1 MNRQALKTL
10 VFFSIP
16 LFVLSHLY
24 AEQISVGAERERF
37 GVKIPSVRMRRE
49 NQVKRV
55 IDGDT
60 IELLGG
66 ERVRYIGIDTPEIKH
81 RNAEV
86 RKMAK
91 IAKKIN
97 RRLVGRKEVILE
109 YDVEKRDKYGRLLA
123 YVFLEDGTFVN
134 AKLIRR
140 GYALIFT
147 VTPNVKYADL
157 FLKLQREA
165 RKKKRGFWGDK
176 YSDFENIR
184 KGYKRK

>member
-1 MNRQALKTL
+1 MNRRALKAL
-10 VFFSIP
+10 ILFSIP

-24 AEQISVGAERERF
+24 AEQVSVSVERERF

-49 NQVKRV
+49 NQVKRA

-60 IELLGG
+60 IELVGG

-81 RNAEV
+81 RDAEV

-109 YDVEKRDKYGRLLA
+109 YDVEKRDRYGRLLA

-134 AKLIRR
+134 AKLVRR
-140 GYALIFT
+140 GYALILT
-147 VTPNVKYADL
+147 VPPNVKYASF

-165 RKKKRGFWGDK
+165 RKKKRGFWADK
-176 YSDFENIR
+176 YSDFENMR
-184 KGYKRK
+184 KGYKQ